1 MKNSSKRYAI
11 GLDYGTNSCRSLLV
25 DLADG
30 REVAQHVFNYPSGV
44 LGVIVDPKDAHVA
57 RQHPRDYLEGLEAT
71 ITGALRAAAAA
82 DPAFSPL
89 DVIGI
94 GVDSTGSTVIPV
106 DRQAVP
112 LGLLPEFADRPAA
125 LTWLWKD
132 HTSYNEA
139 AAITALAAR
148 TRPEFLGK
156 CGGVYSSEWFWAKVW
171 HCKKTD
177 PEVFAAAHSWVELC
191 DYLPAALTGVTKAGD
206 VVRSVC
212 AAGHKAM
219 FNPAWGGLPDKGF
232 LSELDPALADL
243 RDRLY
248 DEAHPAGKRAGGLSE
263 EWARKTGLRPGI
275 AVAVGAFDA
284 HIGAVG
290 AGVREGRLVKVLGTS
305 TCDILVS
312 PESKPLKDIPGVCG
326 IVNGSVLDGF
336 HGIEAGQ
343 SAVGDIFLWFVHQ
356 LAPDKY
362 GSTPDARYAALGSAA
377 SALKPAESG
386 LLALDWNNGNRTIL
400 VDQRLTGLLLGQ
412 TLQTEA
418 HEIYRALIEATAF
431 GALRIIERVEEY
443 GVPIRE
449 IVACGGLAE
458 KNGLLMQIYADVSG
472 RPHRVAGSSQTCA
485 LGAALLSAVAAGSAE
500 GGFDTVADAQAVL
513 CKMSDKVY
521 TPNAEAHAVYRRLY
535 ALYVQL
541 HDAFG
546 TIEGATALSG
556 PARPSSPHPL
566 FNVMKDLLVLR
577 EEAHAGKGE

>member
-1 MKNSSKRYAI
+1 MKRRYAI

-25 DLADG
+25 DLNDG
-30 REVAQHVFNYPSGV
+30 REVAQYVFNYPSGT
-44 LGVIVDPKDAHVA
+44 LGVVTDPKDAHVA
-57 RQHPRDYLEGLEAT
+57 RQHPQDYLEGLEAT
-71 ITGALRAAAAA
+71 LTGALRAAAEADPQFSAA
-82 DPAFSPL
+82 D
-89 DVIGI
+89 VVGI

-112 LGLLPEFADRPAA
+112 LALHSAFADRPAA

-132 HTSYNEA
+132 HTAHAEA

-148 TRPEFLGK
+148 TRPQYLGK

-171 HCKKTD
+171 RCKKVD
-177 PEVFAAAHSWVELC
+177 PDVFAAAHSWVELC
-191 DYLPAALTGVTKAGD
+191 DYLPAVLTGVSRSED
-206 VVRSVC
+206 VKRSVC

-219 FNPAWGGLPDKGF
+219 FNPEWGGLPDKKF
-232 LSELDPALADL
+232 LTELDPALAEL

-248 DEAHPAGKRAGGLSE
+248 DEAHPADHRAGGLSE
-263 EWARKTGLRPGI
+263 EWARKTGLRAGI

-290 AGVREGRLVKVLGTS
+290 AGVREGTLVKVLGTS

-312 PESKPLKDIPGVCG
+312 PEQKPLQDIPGVCG
-326 IVNGSVLDGF
+326 IVNGSVLNGF

-356 LAPDKY
+356 LAPDRY
-362 GSTPDARYAALGSAA
+362 GATPEARYAALGAAA
-377 SALKPAESG
+377 SALSPGESG

-412 TLQTEA
+412 TLNTEA

-458 KNGLLMQIYADVSG
+458 KNALLMQIYADVSG
-472 RPHRVAGSSQTCA
+472 RPHRVAGSPQTCA
-485 LGAALLSAVAAGSAE
+485 LGAALLSAVAAGAAN

-513 CKMSDKVY
+513 CRLSDTVY
-521 TPNAEAHAVYRRLY
+521 TPDARAHATYRRLY
-535 ALYVQL
+535 ALYRQL

-546 TIEGATALSG
+546 VAETA
-556 PARPSSPHPL
+556 PDARL
-566 FNVMKDLLVLR
+566 YNVMKELLTLR
-577 EEAHAGKGE
+577 EEAHAAQEN